1 MIGFSLMLVDTQARW
16 YLKATKGGYLCA
28 MYNTLLVIHLDKV
41 CHIVVEVVEH

>member
-1 MIGFSLMLVDTQARW
+1 MIGFSLLLVDAQAKW
-16 YLKATKGGYLCA
+16 YLKVAESGYLCT